1 MKEEKTFSIK
11 KILVIVFIV
20 LILVLLWARF
30 INTKGLIVNEY
41 GIVNKSLPSS
51 FHGLKII
58 HFSDIQYGQTT
69 DINDIKKLV
78 TKINLLK
85 PDLVVF
91 TGDLFNKNIDP
102 SEKEIKSITKELSKI
117 EPSLYKYAISGD
129 TDLKSYN
136 SYKDTM
142 EESGFILLNNSNEL
156 LYYQSETPI
165 KIVGLT
171 DTKDLENAFKE
182 ESAEQSFTIALMHK
196 PDQIDIIND
205 YRVDIAFAGH
215 SLGGQ
220 IKLPFIGGILKTDG
234 AEKYIEDYYK
244 LDDTELYVSSGI
256 GTNNLKFRVFNKPSI
271 NLYRIYNK

>member
-11 KILVIVFIV
+11 KILVIVFI
-20 LILVLLWARF
+20 LLVLVVLWARF
-30 INTKGLIVNEY
+30 INTKGLKVNEY

-78 TKINLLK
+78 TKINSLK

-91 TGDLFNKNIDP
+91 TGDLFNKNIEP
-102 SEKEIKSITKELSKI
+102 SEKEIKSITKELTKI

-136 SYKDTM
+136 SYKNTM

-171 DTKDLENAFKE
+171 DNKDLENAFKE
-182 ESAEQSFTIALMHK
+182 ESAEQSFTIALIHK
-196 PDQIDIIND
+196 PDQIDNLND

-256 GTNNLKFRVFNKPSI
+256 GTDNLKFRVFNKPSI

>member
-11 KILVIVFIV
+11 KILVIVFI
-20 LILVLLWARF
+20 LLVLVVLWARF
-30 INTKGLIVNEY
+30 INTKGLKVNEY
-41 GIVNKSLPSS
+41 GIVNKTLPSS

-78 TKINLLK
+78 TKINSLK
-85 PDLVVF
+85 PDLVIF
-91 TGDLFNKNIDP
+91 TGDLFNKNIKP
-102 SEKEIKSITKELSKI
+102 SEKEIKSITKELTKI

-136 SYKDTM
+136 SYKNTM

-171 DTKDLENAFKE
+171 DNKDLENAFKE
-182 ESAEQSFTIALMHK
+182 ESAEQSFTIALIHK
-196 PDQIDIIND
+196 PDQIDNLND

-256 GTNNLKFRVFNKPSI
+256 GTDNLKFRVFNKPSI